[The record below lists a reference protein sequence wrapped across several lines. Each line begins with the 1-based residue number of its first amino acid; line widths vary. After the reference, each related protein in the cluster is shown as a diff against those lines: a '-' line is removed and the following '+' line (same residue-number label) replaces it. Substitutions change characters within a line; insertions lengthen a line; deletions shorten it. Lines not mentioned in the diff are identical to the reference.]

1 MKVVSYSYQ
10 EGGRQ
15 RFLYVDK
22 NFCSSS
28 FPANV
33 KKIIAQKKPHI
44 CREPIRLTKK
54 ETTLFK
60 KNGYLLA
67 PDVIFTELESV

>member
-1 MKVVSYSYQ
+1 MKVVSYSYK
-10 EGGRQ
+10 EGNRL

-22 NFCSSS
+22 DFNGTL
-28 FPANV
+28 PANV
-33 KKIIAQKKPHI
+33 TKIIAHKKPHI

-54 ETTLFK
+54 EVALFK

-67 PDVIFTELESV
+67 PDVIFTELESA